1 LWAVAWAVQALR
13 AIQLESL
20 DSESPTGKEP
30 LCHPMN
36 AGPQGVLEGLARVPR
51 GAFLNSTGP
60 NDPIGQSSME
70 LVTRQ
75 HAIQAVVAVA
85 GGDETLPGVLMAMAR
100 LNIPSVLVYAGV
112 TRSKFVSD
120 EPRATGR
127 DAVPALTRVL
137 SADASDSME
146 QPCYPSGAVCPR
158 QRTAGTMALIVEAL
172 GVTPLGLGGTEN
184 TERLSG
190 ARCTGE
196 LLPTL
201 LKEGRPLP
209 RDLITRKRLENA
221 CAAVAATGGS
231 TNAALHL
238 PAIAHEAGLKF
249 TVDDVAA
256 VFRRT
261 LVNAQLHAGGRDLI
275 SDLYQVGGVPAILAK
290 LLASGALHGDVL
302 TIHGT
307 ELEAALAWG
316 PAIPESRR
324 ACAP

>member
-1 LWAVAWAVQALR
+1 MSYSTISASPALMSASPALMKDTGMR
-13 AIQLESL
+13 MSPASHTDIA
-20 DSESPTGKEP
+20 DS
-30 LCHPMN
+30 
-36 AGPQGVLEGLARVPR
+36 V
-51 GAFLNSTGP
+51 
-60 NDPIGQSSME
+60 E
-70 LVTRQ
+70 LVTRE
-75 HAIQAVVAVA
+75 HAIQALVAVA
-85 GGDETLPGVLMAMAR
+85 GGDETLPGVLMAVAR

-112 TRSKFVSD
+112 TRARHASD
-120 EPRATGR
+120 EHRIGR
-127 DAVPALTRVL
+127 DAVPAIRVL
-137 SADASDSME
+137 SADASDAME
-146 QPCYPSGAVCPR
+146 HPCYPSGAVCPR

-172 GVTPLGLGGTEN
+172 GLTPLGLGATDN

-190 ARCTGE
+190 ARRAGE

-209 RDLITRKRLENA
+209 RDLITRKSLENA

-231 TNAALHL
+231 TNAALYL

-261 LVNAQLHAGGRDLI
+261 LVNAHLHAGGRDLV
-275 SDLYQVGGVPAILAK
+275 SELYQVGGVPAVLAK

-316 PAIPESRR
+316 PALPESRR